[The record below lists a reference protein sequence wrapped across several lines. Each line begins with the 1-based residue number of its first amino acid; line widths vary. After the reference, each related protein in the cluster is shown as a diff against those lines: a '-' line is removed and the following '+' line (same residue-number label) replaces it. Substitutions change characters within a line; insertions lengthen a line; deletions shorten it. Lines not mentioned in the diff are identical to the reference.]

1 MSKIRN
7 DTGLDAIRIEGGLL
21 SSAQLNT
28 LRHYQLPGQ
37 SQEAYGL
44 EKGLRLS
51 DELGRFW
58 RIAQARY
65 EQFAEL
71 RNRQDVNLD
80 TASVETWLVPLLTR
94 VLGFQVQTSSLV
106 QVGERTFPITHTG
119 CNGVVPLVL
128 TGPEH
133 DLDKGSSLFG
143 EERHKRSP
151 AGLLQEYLNV
161 ENNCLWGLVSNG
173 LTLRLLRDNPAMT
186 RPAYLEIDLERIF
199 TEELYT
205 DFTVFWLLLH
215 ASRFEP
221 RDSRLDRC
229 YLEQWRE
236 QGQIDGE
243 RVLGELR
250 VGVTAALRLLGTG
263 LISHPDNDHL
273 RAALQ
278 DQSLSKDRFFQELL
292 RLVYRLLF
300 LFTAEDRNIHLDPAA
315 DQAAKKLYREGYSLG
330 KLRERARFR
339 RYHDKHSDAWQQLRI
354 AFAGFATGQPRLAQP
369 PLGGLFS
376 ADQCPNL
383 DQSALANR
391 YLYEAIFRLGYFE
404 YHRALVRINYRDM
417 DTEELGSVYES
428 LLELIP
434 ELSVEGVWSFGFQ
447 GDNDESGSTGHA
459 RKLTGSYYTPDSMVQ
474 ELIQSAL
481 APVLEE
487 RLKANPTD
495 PREALLAIS
504 VCDPACGSGHFLLA
518 AARRLAAELAR
529 IEAGTD
535 QPSEADYRHALREVV
550 SHCIYGV
557 DLNPLAVELC
567 RTALWL
573 ETIEPGKPLG
583 FLDAH
588 IRHGNSLIGLLG
600 PGLLSEGIPD
610 EAYKPLISDD
620 KGIAADLKKENRQ
633 AAKGKQMLLFNRE
646 GLVALSACA
655 LDLDAMPEEN
665 LEQVQKKSEAWQRI
679 RHSVECRREHLKAHI
694 FTAAFFAAKTS
705 AGRAGVPTSVDL
717 ARLTQGMQ
725 LAPQIDQTL
734 EESASEHGFFHWHL
748 AFPEVFDEDKGGFD
762 VVLGNPP
769 WEVSQ
774 LGEEE
779 FFATRAPSIAGL
791 AGAKRKKAIVS
802 LEHENPRLWKEY
814 LREKH
819 CSEAMNQFYRFSG
832 RYVLTATGKINLYAL
847 FAETI
852 SQIVSPQGRAGFIV
866 PSGLATDNTTKDF
879 FGALVTN
886 QALESFF
893 EFENE
898 GFFPGAGQG
907 HMLRFALTTIVG
919 AATKVS
925 EARFLFQGKQLEELS
940 NSDQVFTLS
949 PSEII
954 LVNPNTQTCPIFRSR
969 RDAELTKAIY
979 DRVPVLM
986 RDAVGDVPGYNP
998 WGVRFKQGL
1007 FNMTSD
1013 SHLFRTKSSLASDG
1027 YELLG
1032 NCFVNGT
1039 DRFVPLYEAKMIYHY
1054 NHRHGDFSD
1063 AAEGKRAHVLPTIPE
1078 ARLRNKNYLTLP
1090 FYWVSASEVE
1100 QRLNDKGW
1108 NANWLIGW
1116 RDVTDARSSAR
1127 TLISSIIPRTGAN
1140 DGFLLMLPATETRK
1154 VAALLGNLCSL
1165 VCDYAA
1171 RQKVGGL
1178 HLKYF
1183 TMKQLPILAP
1193 ETYSEADLN
1202 FIVPHVLK
1210 LTYTAYDLEPWAR
1223 DLGHEGPPF
1232 EFDSK
1237 RRAVLRAE
1245 LDVYYARLY
1254 GLDLD
1259 DLRYILDP
1267 QSVKSSYP
1275 SETFAV
1281 LKRSEEREF
1290 GEYRTQRLVLEAWER
1305 LEAISTTKIEL
1316 PAYEENPQVF
1326 PWPGRERFVYA
1337 LIPHLVAARPGMDFE
1352 YYRDAALLISRP
1364 EHARVFVS
1372 AQNLTLFEA
1381 LVDSVRGAN
1390 SFPPE
1395 QHVRPLQ
1402 IRKRLTANSLIEI
1415 NPVNGITMPGST
1427 PVSSSLQTELL
1438 RLLPYG
1444 LEAADGLR
1452 KYQNGTSEKRESRQ
1466 AEAETLAADFIQA
1479 AVA

>member
-58 RIAQARY
+58 RIAQARW

-71 RNRQDVNLD
+71 RRRQDLNLD
-80 TASVETWLVPLLTR
+80 TAAVEIWLAPLLTR
-94 VLGFQVQTSSLV
+94 VLGFQLQTSSLV
-106 QVGERTFPITHTG
+106 RVGERAFPITHTG

-215 ASRFEP
+215 ASRFED
-221 RDSRLDRC
+221 RDSRLDHC

-278 DQSLSKDRFFQELL
+278 NQSLSKDRFFQELL
-292 RLVYRLLF
+292 RLIYRLLF

-315 DQAAKKLYREGYSLG
+315 DPASRELYREGYSLG

-339 RYHDKHSDAWQQLRI
+339 RYHDKHTDAWQQLRI
-354 AFAGFATGQPRLAQP
+354 TFAGFATGQPRLAQP

-383 DQSALANR
+383 DQSALSNR

-404 YHRALVRINYRDM
+404 YHRARVRINYRDM

-434 ELSVEGVWSFGFQ
+434 ELSVEGTWSFGFQ

-459 RKLTGSYYTPDSMVQ
+459 RKLTGSYYTPDSLVQ

-481 APVLEE
+481 VPVLTE

-550 SHCIYGV
+550 GHCIFGV

-588 IRHGNSLIGLLG
+588 IRHGNSLV
-600 PGLLSEGIPD
+600 GLLSPSLMAEGIPD
-610 EAYKPLISDD
+610 EAYKPLTGDE
-620 KGIAADLKKENRQ
+620 KEIATKLKRENRN
-633 AAKGKQMLLFNRE
+633 AARGKQMLLFNRE
-646 GLVALSACA
+646 GLAALSACA

-679 RHSVECRREHLKAHI
+679 RESAECRREHLKAHL
-694 FTAAFFAAKTS
+694 FTGACFAQKTS
-705 AGRAGVPTSVDL
+705 EGRAVVPTSVDL
-717 ARLTQGMQ
+717 ARLAQGMH
-725 LAPQIDQTL
+725 LAPQLVQNLDDL
-734 EESASEHGFFHWHL
+734 AVEHGFFHWHL
-748 AFPEVFDEDKGGFD
+748 AFPEVFGEDRGGFD
-762 VVLGNPP
+762 VLLGNPP

-779 FFATRAPSIAGL
+779 FFATRATSISRL
-791 AGAKRKKAIVS
+791 AGAQRKKAIAK
-802 LEHENPRLWKEY
+802 LEHENPRLWREY
-814 LREKH
+814 NKEKH
-819 CSEAMNQFYRFSG
+819 TSEATNLFYRVSG
-832 RYVLTATGKINLYAL
+832 RFSLTATGKINLYAL
-847 FAETI
+847 FSEHFLRCLN
-852 SQIVSPQGRAGFIV
+852 PRGRAGIIV
-866 PSGLATDNTTKDF
+866 PTGIATDDSTKAYFDYLMESNGLAN
-879 FGALVTN
+879 LY
-886 QALESFF
+886 S
-893 EFENE
+893 FENE
-898 GFFPGAGQG
+898 EFIFRAVHHSYRFCVLTFVGTEIVVAKSSFIFF
-907 HMLRFALTTIVG
+907 
-919 AATKVS
+919 
-925 EARFLFQGKQLEELS
+925 ARRVEQLLDKDRKFSLS
-940 NSDQVFTLS
+940 IEDIKL
-949 PSEII
+949 
-954 LVNPNTQTCPIFRSR
+954 LNPNTRTCPIFRSQA
-969 RDAELTKAIY
+969 DAELTKKIY
-979 DRVPVLM
+979 RRGGVFIDEGQ
-986 RDAVGDVPGYNP
+986 GDSGNP
-998 WGVRFKQGL
+998 WNVDFRQGL

-1013 SHLFRTKSSLASDG
+1013 SGLFRTQAQLVAEGATPAGADWLVPSG
-1027 YELLG
+1027 
-1032 NCFVNGT
+1032 
-1039 DRFVPLYEAKMIYHY
+1039 DRYVPLYEGKMVHHY
-1054 NHRHGDFSD
+1054 DHRWATYEENGADSRD
-1063 AAEGKRAHVLPTIPE
+1063 CTLAEKQDPAYISRP
-1078 ARLRNKNYLTLP
+1078 R
-1090 FYWVSASEVE
+1090 YWVPEKEVAD
-1100 QRLNDKGW
+1100 RLAAKTW
-1108 NANWLIGW
+1108 TRRWLFGW
-1116 RDVTDARSSAR
+1116 RDITSAHVYR
-1127 TLISSIIPRTGAN
+1127 TVIAGVVPRCGVGHT
-1140 DGFLLMLPATETRK
+1140 LPLMLFIDCDMPK
-1154 VAALLGNLCSL
+1154 FCALLANLNCLSL
-1165 VCDYAA
+1165 DYVA
-1171 RQKVGGL
+1171 RQKVGGT
-1178 HLKYF
+1178 HLTYGYL
-1183 TMKQLPILAP
+1183 KQFPVLEPTAYTPKDLA
-1193 ETYSEADLN
+1193 
-1202 FIVPHVLK
+1202 FIVPRVLE
-1210 LTYTAYDLEPWAR
+1210 LTYTAHDLAPFAE
-1223 DLGHEGPPF
+1223 DLGHTGPPF
-1232 EFDSK
+1232 AFDPA
-1237 RRAVLRAE
+1237 RRAILRAE
-1245 LDVYYARLY
+1245 LDAWFARLY
-1254 GLDLD
+1254 GLTRDE
-1259 DLRYILDP
+1259 LRYILDP
-1267 QSVKSSYP
+1267 AETMGADYP
-1275 SETFAV
+1275 SETFRV
-1281 LKRSEEREF
+1281 LKNKELAEF
-1290 GEYRTQRLVLEAWER
+1290 NEYRTQHLVLEAWDR
-1305 LEAISTTKIEL
+1305 LAGAETIAKIVPEADVSLYPETAADWVICAVALALVRQSGVIGSMDHL
-1316 PAYEENPQVF
+1316 D
-1326 PWPGRERFVYA
+1326 A
-1337 LIPHLVAARPGMDFE
+1337 LILAARPELCRKFLNPTDHQAL
-1352 YYRDAALLISRP
+1352 DAALASAPKALWANDNQDIRWKECRDYLEDRQAVSIRHGLKDQPIATGPNLSAVQETLP
-1364 EHARVFVS
+1364 EQVDEIARIALSTLARVRE
-1372 AQNLTLFEA
+1372 LRLI
-1381 LVDSVRGAN
+1381 RGDAT
-1390 SFPPE
+1390 PE
-1395 QHVRPLQ
+1395 QEKMLNILDNHHHV
-1402 IRKRLTANSLIEI
+1402 
-1415 NPVNGITMPGST
+1415 
-1427 PVSSSLQTELL
+1427 
-1438 RLLPYG
+1438 
-1444 LEAADGLR
+1444 
-1452 KYQNGTSEKRESRQ
+1452 YQ
-1466 AEAETLAADFIQA
+1466 L
-1479 AVA
+1479 VA

>member
-21 SSAQLNT
+21 SAAQLNT

-58 RIAQARY
+58 RIAQARW

-71 RNRQDVNLD
+71 RRREDLNLD
-80 TASVETWLVPLLTR
+80 TAAVETWLVPLLTR
-94 VLGFQVQTSSLV
+94 VLGFQLQTSS
-106 QVGERTFPITHTG
+106 QVRLGERTFPITHTG

-229 YLEQWRE
+229 YLEQWQE
-236 QGQIDGE
+236 QGQTDGE

-263 LISHPDNDHL
+263 LTSHPDNDHL

-292 RLVYRLLF
+292 RLIYRLLF

-315 DQAAKKLYREGYSLG
+315 DPASRELYREGYSLG

-339 RYHDKHSDAWQQLRI
+339 RYHDKHTDAWQQLRI
-354 AFAGFATGQPRLAQP
+354 TFAGFATGQPRLAQP

-434 ELSVEGVWSFGFQ
+434 ELSVEGTWSFGFQ

-459 RKLTGSYYTPDSMVQ
+459 RKLTGSYYTPDSLVQ

-481 APVLEE
+481 VPVLEE

-550 SHCIYGV
+550 SHCIFGV

-588 IRHGNSLIGLLG
+588 IRHGNSLVGLLG
-600 PGLLSEGIPD
+600 AGLLSEGIPD
-610 EAYKPLISDD
+610 DAYKPLIGDD
-620 KGIAADLKKENRQ
+620 KEIATELKKENRR
-633 AAKGKQMLLFNRE
+633 AAGGSQLLLFNRE
-646 GLVALSACA
+646 GLAALSACA

-679 RHSVECRREHLKAHI
+679 RHSAECRREHLKAHL

-717 ARLTQGMQ
+717 ARLAQGMK
-725 LAPQIDQTL
+725 LAPQLDQTL
-734 EESASEHGFFHWHL
+734 EELASEHGFFHWHL

-762 VVLGNPP
+762 VLLGNPP

-779 FFATRAPSIAGL
+779 FFATRAPSIAKL
-791 AGAKRKKAIVS
+791 AGAHRKKAIAK
-802 LEHENPRLWKEY
+802 LEYENPRLWQKY
-814 LREKH
+814 LEEKH
-819 CSEAMNQFYRFSG
+819 CSEAANQFYRTSG
-832 RYVLTATGKINLYAL
+832 RFSLTATGKINLYAL
-847 FAETI
+847 FAEHFLRC
-852 SQIVSPQGRAGFIV
+852 VNPLGRAGIIV
-866 PSGLATDNTTKDF
+866 PTGIATDDSTKAYFDE
-879 FGALVTN
+879 LVSRHR
-886 QALESFF
+886 LVSLYD
-893 EFENE
+893 FENRE
-898 GFFPGAGQG
+898 AIFQSVHRSYKFSLMTLGQ
-907 HMLRFALTTIVG
+907 AEAG
-919 AATKVS
+919 AAL
-925 EARFLFQGKQLEELS
+925 LFFASRPEHLL
-940 NSDQVFTLS
+940 DPHRRFTLS
-949 PSEII
+949 AAEIG
-954 LVNPNTQTCPIFRSR
+954 LLNPNTRTCPTFRSQA
-969 RDAELTKAIY
+969 DAELTKKIY
-979 DRVPVLM
+979 RRAGIFIDEGKGE
-986 RDAVGDVPGYNP
+986 VGNP
-998 WGVRFKQGL
+998 WKVEFRQGL

-1013 SHLFRTKSSLASDG
+1013 SGLFRTQTQLEEQGATLAGADWLFLDG
-1027 YELLG
+1027 ERY
-1032 NCFVNGT
+1032 
-1039 DRFVPLYEAKMIYHY
+1039 VPLYEAKMVHHY
-1054 NHRHGDFSD
+1054 DHRWATYEESGTESRDCTLVEKQDPDFTS
-1063 AAEGKRAHVLPTIPE
+1063 RP
-1078 ARLRNKNYLTLP
+1078 R
-1090 FYWVSASEVE
+1090 YWVPESEVDSCLAAKTWT
-1100 QRLNDKGW
+1100 RR
-1108 NANWLIGW
+1108 WLLGW
-1116 RDVTDARSSAR
+1116 RDICRSTDER
-1127 TLISSIIPRTGAN
+1127 TVIAGVLPRCGVGHTLPLMMFSDGDIPELCTLLAN
-1140 DGFLLMLPATETRK
+1140 LNCLP
-1154 VAALLGNLCSL
+1154 L
-1165 VCDYAA
+1165 DYIA
-1171 RQKVGGL
+1171 RQKVGGT
-1178 HLKYF
+1178 HLTYGYL
-1183 TMKQLPILAP
+1183 KQFPLLPPSVYTSI
-1193 ETYSEADLN
+1193 DLD
-1202 FIVPHVLK
+1202 FIVPRVLE
-1210 LTYTAYDLEPWAR
+1210 LTYTAHDLAPFANE
-1223 DLGHEGPPF
+1223 LGHTGPPF
-1232 EFDSK
+1232 AFDPA
-1237 RRAVLRAE
+1237 RRAILRAE
-1245 LDVYYARLY
+1245 LDAWFARLY
-1254 GLDLD
+1254 CLTRDE
-1259 DLRYILDP
+1259 LRYILDP
-1267 QSVKSSYP
+1267 AEIMGADYP
-1275 SETFAV
+1275 SETFRV
-1281 LKRSEEREF
+1281 LKNKELAEF
-1290 GEYRTQRLVLEAWER
+1290 GEYRTQRLILEAWDR
-1305 LEAISTTKIEL
+1305 LTGAETIKNAVPEADDNLYPETAADWAICAVALALVQQSGGIGSMDHL
-1316 PAYEENPQVF
+1316 D
-1326 PWPGRERFVYA
+1326 A
-1337 LIPHLVAARPGMDFE
+1337 LILAARPELCRKFLNTTDHQAL
-1352 YYRDAALLISRP
+1352 DATLVSAPKALLADSKQDFRWKECRDYLEDRQAVSIRHGVKDQPIAAGPNLSAVQETLPGQVDEIARIALIAL
-1364 EHARVFVS
+1364 ARVRELR
-1372 AQNLTLFEA
+1372 LTRMDA
-1381 LVDSVRGAN
+1381 T
-1390 SFPPE
+1390 PE
-1395 QHVRPLQ
+1395 QERMLNILDNHHQV
-1402 IRKRLTANSLIEI
+1402 
-1415 NPVNGITMPGST
+1415 
-1427 PVSSSLQTELL
+1427 
-1438 RLLPYG
+1438 
-1444 LEAADGLR
+1444 
-1452 KYQNGTSEKRESRQ
+1452 YQ
-1466 AEAETLAADFIQA
+1466 L
-1479 AVA
+1479 VA